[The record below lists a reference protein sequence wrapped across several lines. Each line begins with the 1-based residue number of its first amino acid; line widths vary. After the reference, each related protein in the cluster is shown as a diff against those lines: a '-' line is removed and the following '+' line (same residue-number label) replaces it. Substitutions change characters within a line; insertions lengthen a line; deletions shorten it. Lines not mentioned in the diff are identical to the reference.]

1 MRRVIFCIML
11 SLGLSYFVITE
22 AQAHEP
28 EELPAPSPQATAPS
42 LLEKLDPIYPE
53 AARQA
58 GIGGVVGLEL
68 TVGADGAVGQARVVR
83 PAGFGLDEAAL
94 AAARRFRFRPATQGG
109 RAIASVVLFDQ
120 QFVIRPHLTA
130 EVSAEPAP
138 ADDAAPAVTRATAQE
153 HASYESTVV
162 SRGPTTAASSSTV
175 RNLDF
180 DLRPK
185 TSPNDILRVV
195 PGLLA
200 VQHQGGGKAD
210 QLFLRGFDAD
220 HGTDVG
226 VFIDGIPVNM
236 PSHAHGQGFADLH
249 WLIPEAIERIDV
261 VKGPYDVRYGDF
273 ATAGAINL
281 ITRERF

>member
-1 MRRVIFCIML
+1 MRLPLRAPTLAFLLPLVLAFTL
-11 SLGLSYFVITE
+11 
-22 AQAHEP
+22 A
-28 EELPAPSPQATAPS
+28 LPAPGPAQTSSNPPPPAMP
-42 LLEKLDPIYPE
+42 PE
-53 AARQA
+53 
-58 GIGGVVGLEL
+58 GP
-68 TVGADGAVGQARVVR
+68 R
-83 PAGFGLDEAAL
+83 PAP
-94 AAARRFRFRPATQGG
+94 R
-109 RAIASVVLFDQ
+109 
-120 QFVIRPHLTA
+120 
-130 EVSAEPAP
+130 
-138 ADDAAPAVTRATAQE
+138 
-153 HASYESTVV
+153 YESTVSDV
-162 SRGPTTAASSSTV
+162 GPRTAASSTTV

-226 VFIDGIPVNM
+226 VFVDGVPVNL

-261 VKGPYDVRYGDF
+261 EKGPYDARYGDF
-273 ATAGAINL
+273 ATAGAVNL
-281 ITRERF
+281 VTRERFDSSSVQYTLGMLPSIA